1 MVSNPLFNTQ
11 VKLFSSKGEFFYI
24 EEGVLG
30 CCYQHLLIVKKY
42 SVAQLL
48 TGAAKNVSVRTY
60 GRGAMTKLIFK
71 L

>member
-1 MVSNPLFNTQ
+1 MVSNPLFTTQ
-11 VKLFSSKGEFFYI
+11 VKLFSSKGEFYI

-60 GRGAMTKLIFK
+60 GREAMTKLIFK

>member
-1 MVSNPLFNTQ
+1 M
-11 VKLFSSKGEFFYI
+11 FSSKGEFLYM

-30 CCYQHLLIVKKY
+30 CCYQHLLIVNKY

-48 TGAAKNVSVRTY
+48 TGAARDLSVRTY
-60 GRGAMTKLIFK
+60 GRVAMTKLIFK